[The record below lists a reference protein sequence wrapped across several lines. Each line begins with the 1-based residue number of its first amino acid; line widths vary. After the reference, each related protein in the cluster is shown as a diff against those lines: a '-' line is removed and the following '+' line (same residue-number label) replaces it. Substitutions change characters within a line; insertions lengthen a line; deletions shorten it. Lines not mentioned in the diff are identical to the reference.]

1 MLPENNQKNRGFVM
15 LSGKG
20 TKIKKTQVVVKRDTY
35 FSILCIFKE
44 KVYTLATSYDG
55 QDSKDGLT
63 FCLY

>member
-1 MLPENNQKNRGFVM
+1 M
-15 LSGKG
+15 LSGKD

-44 KVYTLATSYDG
+44 KVYTLAMSYDG

-63 FCLY
+63 LSLY